1 MRRDAKAECGRNRGR
16 AASVPRRWGRFD
28 SSSGQQAMSSKLLE
42 DSARGSSSNA
52 TAAQAKRPSEG
63 MDTGG
68 RKAVAGN

>member
-1 MRRDAKAECGRNRGR
+1 
-16 AASVPRRWGRFD
+16 
-28 SSSGQQAMSSKLLE
+28 MSSKLLE
-42 DSARGSSSNA
+42 DSAQGSSSNA